1 MNIWRHHL
9 KWVWGVW
16 LVLGFSLAACTAV
29 ETTPPPTPT
38 NPTAVSNQPPATAT
52 ASPTASPTATAT
64 ATPLPTATPPPT
76 AVPATATP
84 AFEIYTVQYGD
95 TLYGL
100 AETYDLT
107 VDEIIAANQLENAN
121 VLAEGDSLRIPLP
134 SPTPGPTSTAD
145 PNAQPTAVPSPTP
158 TPSGPPTSLN
168 GLAYSDFV
176 RLSPEVAANIQ
187 AIYAQ
192 GQELGRDPNHFSKLG
207 DSTSLNPHFLAR
219 FGEAPYKL
227 GDYAYLQPTIDHYQG
242 AFANYGVALRNGLH
256 SWNVFDPFWA
266 SKNWCQPNED
276 VLACELRVNNPS
288 ILFVRLGSNDAGAP
302 SLFDQNMRAV
312 VEFALD
318 NGIVPIIATKAD
330 RFEGSDA
337 NNEMLRQI
345 AADYQV
351 PIWDF
356 DAVAE
361 TLPGRGLGDDNVHI
375 AITDHP
381 HDFTDPTTFQ
391 LGHPVQ
397 DLSAL
402 IMLDE
407 LRRVLE
413 N

>member
-1 MNIWRHHL
+1 ML
-9 KWVWGVW
+9 GLW
-16 LVLGFSLAACTAV
+16 LLAIVGGLVACTAV
-29 ETTPPPTPT
+29 EPMASD
-38 NPTAVSNQPPATAT
+38 AVSQNPATAT
-52 ASPTASPTATAT
+52 PRPPTATPSPTAEPTATAT
-64 ATPLPTATPPPT
+64 ATATATKPPTATPIPPT
-76 AVPATATP
+76 PTP

-100 AETYDLT
+100 AETFGIT
-107 VDEIIAANQLENAN
+107 VDDIVQANEMAN
-121 VLAEGDSLRIPLP
+121 PDVLSEGDNLNIPLP
-134 SPTPGPTSTAD
+134 TPTPGPTSTAD
-145 PNAQPTAVPSPTP
+145 PNAQPTATPSPTP
-158 TPSGPPTSLN
+158 PPSGPPTSLN

-176 RLSPEVAANIQ
+176 IMPPAVAANVRQ
-187 AIYAQ
+187 IYAE
-192 GQELGRDPNHFSKLG
+192 GQALGRDANHFSKLG

-227 GDYAYLQPTIDHYQG
+227 GNYDYLQPTIDHYQG
-242 AFANYGVALRNGLH
+242 AFANYGAALRIGLH

-266 SKNWCQPNED
+266 SKNWCQPNEH
-276 VLACELRVNNPS
+276 VLACELRLNNPS
-288 ILFVRLGSNDAGAP
+288 VLFIRLGSNDAGAP
-302 SLFDQNMRAV
+302 SLFDQNMREV

-330 RFEGSDA
+330 RFEGSNA

-345 AADYQV
+345 AVDYQI

-356 DAVAE
+356 DVVAE
-361 TLPGRGLGDDNVHI
+361 TLPGRGLGEDNVHI

-391 LGHPVQ
+391 VGHPVQ

-402 IMLDE
+402 IVLDE